1 MSVTHAKK
9 TVWFLLNTMLF
20 IGVHLVVP
28 AAAAAPAT
36 MTATCHEDPERAPAP
51 LPKNHGPQNHDCCLM
66 GHMHATAPA
75 FTLIVPALTLSIQ
88 PAADEV
94 CGEDNSAPEPFTNND
109 DSGPPG
115 VLSLRI

>member
-36 MTATCHEDPERAPAP
+36 MTATCHEDPEPAPAP

-66 GHMHATAPA
+66 GHIHATAPA
-75 FTLIVPALTLSIQ
+75 FALIVPALTLSIQ

-94 CGEDNSAPEPFTNND
+94 CGEENAAPEPFTNND